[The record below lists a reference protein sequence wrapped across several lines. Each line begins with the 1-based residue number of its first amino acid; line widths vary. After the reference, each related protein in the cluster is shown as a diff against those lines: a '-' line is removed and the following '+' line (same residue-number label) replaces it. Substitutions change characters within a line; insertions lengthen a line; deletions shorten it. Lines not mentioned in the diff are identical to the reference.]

1 MTWWMWAIV
10 AMGIISLELALLVA
24 MCRAAAE
31 SDRREVA
38 LVRARSRSSRDV
50 RGLR

>member
-1 MTWWMWAIV
+1 MSWWMWTIV
-10 AMGIISLELALLVA
+10 AMGIVSLELALLVA

-38 LVRARSRSSRDV
+38 LVRARSRSSYGI